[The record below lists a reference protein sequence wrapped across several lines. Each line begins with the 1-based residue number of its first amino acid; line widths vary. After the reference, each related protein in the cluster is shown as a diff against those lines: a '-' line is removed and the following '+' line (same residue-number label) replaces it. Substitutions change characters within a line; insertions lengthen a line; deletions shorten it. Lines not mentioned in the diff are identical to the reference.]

1 MMSDQNSDFQFDI
14 KLRDEYILAESVGT
28 ETPENMSYVYEEII
42 KKVIEWDC
50 ERVLYIERL
59 SNQIPLEDML
69 LVWRKIFRIVEEKE
83 INGSI
88 AVFDEVKDDHTI
100 NVFSESLASAQGI
113 NAKVFNNLDEAVAW
127 LKSL

>member
-1 MMSDQNSDFQFDI
+1 
-14 KLRDEYILAESVGT
+14 
-28 ETPENMSYVYEEII
+28 
-42 KKVIEWDC
+42 
-50 ERVLYIERL
+50 
-59 SNQIPLEDML
+59 ML

-113 NAKVFNNLDEAVAW
+113 NAKVFNNLDEAIAW